1 MLVVTHPNPSSYPT
15 SNARTLRIIV
25 ESKPDRCERLP
36 FDRKDVQG
44 IDTPFAFL
52 DATSSSPKREDAL
65 FSPLYS
71 MEDLWQRCKH
81 HEGINYVKDCE
92 FWDAE
97 SARFH
102 KQFKTS
108 SLIDFLKNRSHR
120 EGQSNGINKLARRSK
135 LVKQFRAKYG
145 KKALKEVLYECKELG
160 IKTKDKVEARQK
172 IYGALYDQHVLDGV
186 AKERLAEWKTHLQEV
201 RGAFTVIIKDVDGPR
216 DDNGGP
222 WWSNYDAKVHAEK
235 CADLKFSF
243 GHGYFVARRIAQ
255 IAEEVGFEVMP
266 A

>member
-120 EGQSNGINKLARRSK
+120 EKKATASTSWRGGASSCSNSEQSMARRRSRKFCTSARSLASK
-135 LVKQFRAKYG
+135 RKTRLR
-145 KKALKEVLYECKELG
+145 LG
-160 IKTKDKVEARQK
+160 RKSMARSTTFMSWMVSQRSAWQS
-172 IYGALYDQHVLDGV
+172 GRHTC
-186 AKERLAEWKTHLQEV
+186 RN
-201 RGAFTVIIKDVDGPR
+201 PR
-216 DDNGGP
+216 
-222 WWSNYDAKVHAEK
+222 
-235 CADLKFSF
+235 SF
-243 GHGYFVARRIAQ
+243 YCHYQGRRRT
-255 IAEEVGFEVMP
+255 EGR
-266 A
+266 